1 MAKIS
6 TIKTNFGRE
15 KQRFFSRKTEIF
27 GGLLHAPATQ
37 FFSAVGFN
45 GRSEQSFRK
54 MKYEKIYIL
63 KQ

>member
-1 MAKIS
+1 ML
-6 TIKTNFGRE
+6 
-15 KQRFFSRKTEIF
+15 QRFWGPKTEIFSRKTEIF

-37 FFSAVGFN
+37 IFSAVGFN